1 MKAESDFIFRGMNE
15 NDETYF
21 FFCLLII
28 VWKRKIHCFGN
39 KIHFYNN
46 TRIMRIGMFWKWKFT
61 WQPSLG
67 VNHTLYIRNWANNSL
82 FHFTYRHPAFFR
94 ICLDC
99 NTLLS
104 NEVKIILKKCSLFFS
119 SAFGRLQMLSV
130 NTEGLRFMASPLA
143 SSLSNSIGE
152 SNFSRWNVYS
162 VLPSTFFISSYPSPF
177 FGTAVSSRSDM
188 RKSRKMRNSSLPFFS
203 LFYSLLSY
211 SCIVWEAESLVLIE

>member
-94 ICLDC
+94 ICLTVYAAFEWGKNHSQEMFVVFFVRFWEAANAVSKHGGVTIYGQPVSKLFIKFHRWVEFFEMEC
-99 NTLLS
+99 IFRSAFNIFYQFLPQP
-104 NEVKIILKKCSLFFS
+104 ILWDSCFFS
-119 SAFGRLQMLSV
+119 ERYEKIQENA
-130 NTEGLRFMASPLA
+130 
-143 SSLSNSIGE
+143 
-152 SNFSRWNVYS
+152 
-162 VLPSTFFISSYPSPF
+162 
-177 FGTAVSSRSDM
+177 
-188 RKSRKMRNSSLPFFS
+188 
-203 LFYSLLSY
+203 
-211 SCIVWEAESLVLIE
+211 